1 MKRNTSILVLF
12 TILVSVFILAEA
24 NLEGLH
30 QKKVGL
36 LIMATGKYI
45 DFVPP
50 LLDSADNYFC
60 TNHEVTYF
68 VFTDG
73 ILPERDNLK
82 VIYQKRLGWPHD
94 TLMRYSIY
102 YQYRDELKDMDYL
115 FAIDADMLFV
125 DTVGD
130 EILSD
135 RVATLHPG
143 YFNRRGTYERRKASA
158 AYVGPGE
165 AKHYFCGGFN
175 GGSTVEFLKM
185 SRVITENIL
194 KDLSSNIIAVWHDE
208 CHVNRYFIDN
218 PPTCILSPSYCY
230 PENWDTPAQKIQLA
244 YPANWKVPF
253 QPKLVALN
261 KNHGSI
267 R

>member
-1 MKRNTSILVLF
+1 MKRKISILVLF

-24 NLEGLH
+24 NLEGLY

-73 ILPERDNLK
+73 TLPERDNLK

-115 FAIDADMLFV
+115 FATDADMLFV
-125 DTVGD
+125 DAVGE

-158 AYVGPGE
+158 AYVSPGE

-175 GGSTVEFLKM
+175 GGSVVEFLKM
-185 SRVITENIL
+185 SRMITENIL
-194 KDLSSNIIAVWHDE
+194 KDLSSNIIAIWHDE
-208 CHVNRYFIDN
+208 SHVNRYFIDN
-218 PPTCILSPSYCY
+218 QPTCILSPSYCY
-230 PENWDTPAQKIQLA
+230 PENWDTPQQKIQLA

-261 KNHGSI
+261 KSHSSV

>member
-1 MKRNTSILVLF
+1 M
-12 TILVSVFILAEA
+12 FILAEA
-24 NLEGLH
+24 TPEGIH

-36 LIMATGKYI
+36 LIVATGKYI

-50 LLDSADNYFC
+50 LLDSADKYFC
-60 TNHEVTYF
+60 TNHKVTYF

-73 ILPERDNLK
+73 QLLPRENLK

-94 TLMRYSIY
+94 TLMRHSIY
-102 YQYRDELKDMDYL
+102 HQYRDDLKDMDYL

-130 EILSD
+130 EILSA

-143 YFNRRGTYERRKASA
+143 YFNRRGTYERRKAST
-158 AYVGPGE
+158 AYVAPGE

-185 SRVITENIL
+185 SRVITKNIL
-194 KDLSSNIIAVWHDE
+194 KDLSRNIIAVWHDE

-218 PPTCILSPSYCY
+218 QPTCILSPSYCY
-230 PENWDTPAQKIQLA
+230 PENWDTPAQKAQLA
-244 YPANWKVPF
+244 YPTNWKVPF
-253 QPKLVALN
+253 EPKLVALN
-261 KNHGSI
+261 KSHSSV